1 MTASPHVA
9 PLPGAAPVP
18 DTADLPSGTGS
29 DDGSLTD
36 EPPQGRR
43 RKAFVLIFLVGLL
56 VFLLS
61 LAVWY
66 LLFRQPIPIPTIPG
80 EVIMPTYTTAAY
92 GVDRPMGVAASA
104 DGSRIYVGETGG
116 EQIARILDSSGN
128 EVGQLLPPVST
139 GTDHVPLYIA
149 VHPVSGEVWITD
161 RATAAVYVYDAA
173 GTYQRTF
180 EPGEEI
186 GAWQPLA
193 LNFDGT
199 GNLYVTDVSLSPHR
213 VHVFDAS
220 GVLSRTIGG
229 DLGMAFPN
237 GVAADSAGN
246 VYVTDGNN
254 GRLLV
259 MGPDGSRVAQIG
271 RGVGSGNLGLPRGVV
286 IDGQDRVYVADA
298 TGQGVFV
305 YGAHKP
311 GEARLDYLGFF
322 GGEGAQNGAFMFPVG
337 VSVDARGRIYV
348 ADSGN
353 DRVQLW
359 SY

>member
-1 MTASPHVA
+1 MTASPTVA
-9 PLPGAAPVP
+9 PIPGATPAP
-18 DTADLPSGTGS
+18 DTEPLPEGGGAGNGTVAE
-29 DDGSLTD
+29 
-36 EPPQGRR
+36 EPPRGRR
-43 RKAFVLIFLVGLL
+43 RKAFILIFLLGLL
-56 VFLLS
+56 ALLVS
-61 LAVWY
+61 LAIWY

-80 EVIMPTYTTAAY
+80 EVVMPTYSTALY
-92 GVDRPMGVAASA
+92 GASRPMGVATSA
-104 DGSRIYVGETGG
+104 DGSRVYVGETGG
-116 EQIARILDSSGN
+116 EQIARILDASGN
-128 EVGQLLPPVST
+128 EVGQLLPPLST
-139 GTDHVPLYIA
+139 GSDHVPLYLA
-149 VHPVSGEVWITD
+149 VHPTTAEVWVTD
-161 RATAAVYVYDAA
+161 RATGAIYVYAA
-173 GTYQRTF
+173 DGTYQRTF
-180 EPGEEI
+180 DPGAAI

-193 LNFDGT
+193 LNFDAA

-213 VHVFDAS
+213 VLVFDAT
-220 GVLSRTIGG
+220 GVLTRTLGE
-229 DLGMAFPN
+229 DLGMSFPN
-237 GVAADSAGN
+237 GVAADAAGN

-259 MGPDGSRVAQIG
+259 SGPEGERLAQVG

-305 YGAHKP
+305 YGTLKA
-311 GEARLDYLGFF
+311 GEERLDYYGFF
-322 GGEGAQNGAFMFPVG
+322 GGEGVQNGAFMFPVG